1 MVRSLTSR
9 INRKIERLLNYPGCG
24 VVEFNSRKSIWAAT
38 MFGFVHVLILTFSF
52 LFFVPDLTILI
63 RYGFACLILLTIALI
78 VIPYTTRHFR
88 HYITIHLTGMVL
100 VTFYTISLLGG
111 IATSAGLI
119 VACLS
124 FVLLSIPLQSIP
136 ITILL
141 FTIYFFLTAV
151 IGLMHPYL
159 TIPDQIT
166 PSRNAIIWMINTLS
180 MSALSLLFVVDFI
193 TKQHRF
199 EQLEANKQKEINEVK
214 SKLFTNI
221 THEFRTPLT
230 IIQGMTD
237 LIRKRPE
244 EWLEQGTEKI
254 RNNSF
259 ILLRLINQMLD
270 IAKIDS
276 GSMSKQMKQA
286 DIMSFVGYVTELFRS
301 VASDRKIE
309 LHYIRNEN
317 PFYMDFDPEKIV
329 HIISNLL
336 SNAFKF
342 TPAGGNVTVKAELF
356 NAKNHLVIGVTDTG
370 IGIQPQHLVRIFDRF
385 YQVGNN
391 AVSRGGTGLGLAL
404 TKEMVEIL
412 NGRIWVESQ
421 PGIGSS
427 FFIELPVTKEAPLS
441 LHENLTELLS
451 DISKSVLTG
460 VSPSTLSP
468 EKKPLFMDHFPTVVI
483 VEDSQDVA
491 LYLEA
496 ILKQEYHVEK
506 ASDGKAGF
514 EKILQVIPDIVLSDV
529 MMPEMDGIEMLEKLK
544 SDFRTSH
551 IPVVLLTAKADLD
564 SRLTGLARG
573 ADAYI
578 AKPFH
583 EIELLI
589 QLKNLI
595 DQRKKLQERYS
606 SLAEFPETSDES
618 IKAEDSFMIRVRNIL
633 EKNLG
638 NDEFDIHDL
647 CRELA
652 VSHAQLY
659 RKFKSLSNYTIAD
672 YFKLLR
678 LHKSRELLTKS
689 DLNITQIA
697 FTVGFKNLSYFSRE
711 FTEHFGIS
719 PGKFRKQ
726 EFK

>member
-1 MVRSLTSR
+1 MTGSLTSR
-9 INRKIERLLNYPGCG
+9 INQKIEHHLSYPFCG
-24 VVEFNSRKSIWAAT
+24 KIELNSRKTIWAAT
-38 MFGFVHVLILTFSF
+38 IFGFVHVLILTFSF
-52 LFFVPDLTILI
+52 LFFVPELTILI
-63 RYGFACLILLTIALI
+63 RYGFTCLILLTVVLI
-78 VIPYTTRHFR
+78 VIPYTTRHFK
-88 HYITIHLTGMVL
+88 HYITIHLIGMVL
-100 VTFYTISLLGG
+100 VTFYTIYQLGG

-141 FTIYFFLTAV
+141 FTVYFFLTAA
-151 IGLMHPYL
+151 IGFMDPYL
-159 TIPDQIT
+159 TIPEQIT
-166 PSRNAIIWMINTLS
+166 PSRNAVIWMINTLS
-180 MSALSLLFVVDFI
+180 MSAYSLLFVVDFI
-193 TKQHRF
+193 TKQQRF
-199 EQLEANKQKEINEVK
+199 EQLEANKQKELNEAK

-237 LIRKRPE
+237 LIQKHPD
-244 EWLEQGTEKI
+244 EWLEEGTEKI

-259 ILLRLINQMLD
+259 LLLRLINQMLD
-270 IAKIDS
+270 IAKFET
-276 GSMSKQMKQA
+276 GSMGLQLKQA
-286 DIMSFVGYVTELFRS
+286 DIVSFVGYVTELFRS
-301 VASDRKIE
+301 VASDRKIN
-309 LHYIRNEN
+309 LRYIRNEN
-317 PFYMDFDPEKIV
+317 PFYMDFDPDKLV

-342 TPAGGNVTVKAELF
+342 TRAGGNVTVKAELS
-356 NAKNHLVIGVTDTG
+356 NAEDHLVIEVTDTG
-370 IGIQPQHLVRIFDRF
+370 IGIQPEHLHRIFDRF
-385 YQVGNN
+385 YQAGNTTG
-391 AVSRGGTGLGLAL
+391 SKGGSGLGLAL

-421 PGIGSS
+421 SGIGSS
-427 FFIELPVTKEAPLS
+427 FYFELPVTREAPLS
-441 LHENLTELLS
+441 QSENLTELFS
-451 DISKSVLTG
+451 DISKTVFAGL
-460 VSPSTLSP
+460 SPSTISH
-468 EKKPLFMDHFPTVVI
+468 EKKSSVTDHLPTVVI

-496 ILKQEYHVEK
+496 ILKQEYHVEM
-506 ASDGKAGF
+506 APDGKNGLN
-514 EKILQVIPDIVLSDV
+514 KILQIIPDIVLSDV

-544 SDFRTSH
+544 SDFQTSH

-564 SRLTGLARG
+564 SRLIGLARG

-583 EIELLI
+583 ENELHI

-595 DQRKKLQERYS
+595 EQRKKLQERYS
-606 SLAEFPETSDES
+606 SLSEFPETSDET
-618 IKAEDSFMIRVRNIL
+618 IKTEDSFMIRVRNIL

-638 NDEFDIHDL
+638 NEEFDIHGL
-647 CRELA
+647 CQELA

-659 RKFKSLSNYTIAD
+659 RKFKSLSNHTIAD

-678 LHKSRELLTKS
+678 LHRSKELLAKS

-711 FTEHFGIS
+711 FTEQFGIS

-726 EFK
+726 EFH